1 MCFLFSQSDITE
13 KDLSIQALG
22 VKISKKSEVLS
33 ELTEELDLFKAK
45 DSENMLIINELKNGQ
60 SKSPDAAGSDADSVG
75 EFSAYHLVSHFSGA

>member
-33 ELTEELDLFKAK
+33 ELTVDLFKAK

-75 EFSAYHLVSHFSGA
+75 EFSE